1 MNDEQCVNAA
11 EVPMRIE
18 GRLFL
23 GNRSLR
29 ETVVESAGDAI
40 GLSKE
45 LESCIRTLCR
55 DLEVPTPIWLE
66 KNTREFA
73 RFHQTI
79 FFEGQFTDRVPFDRL
94 QIRWL

>member
-1 MNDEQCVNAA
+1 
-11 EVPMRIE
+11 MRVE

-29 ETVVESAGDAI
+29 DAVVEIGGEGAGLARDLDA
-40 GLSKE
+40 
-45 LESCIRTLCR
+45 CIRALCR
-55 DLEVPTPIWLE
+55 QLDIPAPLWLP

-73 RFHQTI
+73 RFHQTV
-79 FFEGQFTDRVPFDRL
+79 FFEGQFTDRIAFDRF